1 MSQNATQLLHNI
13 DDGQC
18 FKPYP
23 LNNGDGTLEFLMF
36 TPHIINDND
45 WKYLM
50 LWDSAEEVEQGVAT
64 DDKDLYS
71 H

>member
-1 MSQNATQLLHNI
+1 MSQNATQRLHNI
-13 DDGQC
+13 GDGQC

-23 LNNGDGTLEFLMF
+23 LNNGDRTLEFLMF